1 MSTCDDESYGLDVLV
16 AGANPQG
23 NSACLS
29 MPVNLPLS
37 SGSVVLESG
46 TGSGAMSTAIMRSL
60 SPNGHLHTIEFNES
74 RAGKARYVIHREV
87 CVCYS
92 CLVIRHET
100 PKQQTVS

>member
-23 NSACLS
+23 NSACGPALAS

-87 CVCYS
+87 CVCAT
-92 CLVIRHET
+92 RA
-100 PKQQTVS
+100 